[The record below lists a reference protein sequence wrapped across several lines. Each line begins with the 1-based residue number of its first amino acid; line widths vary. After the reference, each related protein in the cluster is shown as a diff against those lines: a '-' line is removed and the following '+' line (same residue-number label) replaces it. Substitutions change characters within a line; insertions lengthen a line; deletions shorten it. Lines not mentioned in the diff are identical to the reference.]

1 MLKNATVNTAPGFL
15 EFVFP
20 KNDVVLIPE
29 KINEKFKVIMETL
42 DYLNNKME
50 EFKSLI
56 ERDDL
61 AQSRNELEDIPSIP
75 NLKGQIYELL
85 LQDGQSTAI

>member
-1 MLKNATVNTAPGFL
+1 MSKNATVNTAPGIL
-15 EFVFP
+15 ELIFQ
-20 KNDVVLIPE
+20 KNDVLLIPE
-29 KINEKFKVIMETL
+29 KKNEKFKVIMETL

-75 NLKGQIYELL
+75 NLKGQISELL
-85 LQDGQSTAI
+85 LKDGQSTAI

>member
-15 EFVFP
+15 ELFFP
-20 KNDVVLIPE
+20 KNDVVLTPE

-42 DYLNNKME
+42 DYLNNKIE

-56 ERDDL
+56 ETDDL

-85 LQDGQSTAI
+85 LKDGQSTAI

>member
-1 MLKNATVNTAPGFL
+1 MSKNATVNTAPGIL
-15 EFVFP
+15 ELIFQ

-29 KINEKFKVIMETL
+29 KKNEKFKVIMETL

-75 NLKGQIYELL
+75 NLKGQISELL
-85 LQDGQSTAI
+85 LKDGQSTAI